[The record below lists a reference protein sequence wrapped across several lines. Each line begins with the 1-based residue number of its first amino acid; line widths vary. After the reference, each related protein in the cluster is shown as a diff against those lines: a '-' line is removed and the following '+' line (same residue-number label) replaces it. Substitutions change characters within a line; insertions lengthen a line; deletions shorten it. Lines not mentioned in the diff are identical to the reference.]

1 MLIGITG
8 SYGSGKS
15 TVAKMFARRGA
26 FVIDADRVCHS
37 LMERPK
43 PVYKKILKHF
53 GAGILDARKN
63 IHRRRLAEIVF
74 SNRSKLD
81 LLNRSVHPSAIKEIN
96 KIIRRNKKRKIVI
109 VDAALLIE
117 TGFHKSMDKVIIVKA
132 GSRKNDYLQRMRMQA
147 SLKKKLLLADFTIDN
162 SGSKKKTLS
171 QVRRI
176 WKQLGA

>member
-8 SYGSGKS
+8 NYGSGKS
-15 TVAKMFARRGA
+15 TVAKMFARCGA

-43 PVYKKILKHF
+43 QVYKKIIKHF

-63 IHRRRLAEIVF
+63 IHRHRLAEIVF
-74 SNRSKLD
+74 SNRSRLD
-81 LLNRSVHPSAIKEIN
+81 LLNKLVHPSAIKEIN
-96 KIIRRNKKRKIVI
+96 KIIRRNKKRKIV

-117 TGFHKSMDKVIIVKA
+117 SDFYKNMDKIIVVKA
-132 GSRKNDYLQRMRMQA
+132 DSRKKDSLQRIRMQA
-147 SLKKKLLLADFTIDN
+147 SLKKKLTLADFTIDN

-171 QVRRI
+171 QVRKI
-176 WKQLGA
+176 WKQLGV